1 MYLPKSEKELKVIKA
16 LMEYPDRDW
25 GLSGISEESEVSKT
39 TVWRA
44 VNRLEER
51 NFFSTSKVGKS
62 KLVKVKNRKVLKRI
76 LKASRAEID
85 ELEEVAERF
94 VEEVGEIDE
103 VKKCVLFGSV
113 ARGTADLNS
122 DVDVLILIQD
132 GDEKTED
139 EISHIAERIS
149 SEESVRI
156 MPDVMEKERFESMEK
171 HDESFAENIKKEG
184 ITLYEEGNNE
194 R

>member
-25 GLSGISEESEVSKT
+25 GLNDIAEESEVSKT

-51 NFFSTSKVGKS
+51 NYVSASEVGRS

-85 ELEEVAERF
+85 ELEEAAKRF
-94 VEEVGEIDE
+94 VGEIRKFE
-103 VKKCVLFGSV
+103 GVKKCVLFGSV

-122 DVDVLILIQD
+122 DIDILILFQD
-132 GDEKTED
+132 RDEKTED
-139 EISHIAERIS
+139 EISQIAEKIS
-149 SEESVRI
+149 SKESVRI
-156 MPDVMEKERFESMEK
+156 MPDVMEKERFELMEK
-171 HDESFAENIKKEG
+171 HEDSFAENIKEEG
-184 ITLYEEGNNE
+184 ITLYEEDSNE
-194 R
+194 

>member
-1 MYLPKSEKELKVIKA
+1 MYLPKSEKELKVIET

-25 GLSGISEESEVSKT
+25 GLSDISEESEVSKT

-51 NFFSTSKVGKS
+51 NFVSTSEIGKS

-76 LKASRAEID
+76 LKVSRSEIE
-85 ELEEVAERF
+85 ELEEVAEKF
-94 VEEVGEIDE
+94 VEEVGEIDG

-122 DVDVLILIQD
+122 DVDLLILIQE

-139 EISHIAERIS
+139 EISQIAERIS

-156 MPDVMEKERFESMEK
+156 MPDVMEKERFELMEK
-171 HDESFAENIKKEG
+171 HGDSFAENIEKEG
-184 ITLYEEGNNE
+184 ITLYEEGKDE
-194 R
+194 

>member
-25 GLSGISEESEVSKT
+25 GLNDIVEESEVSKT
-39 TVWRA
+39 TVWRS

-51 NFFSTSKVGKS
+51 NYVFTSEVGKS

-85 ELEEVAERF
+85 ELEEAAKRF
-94 VEEVGEIDE
+94 VEEIQKFEE

-122 DVDVLILIQD
+122 DIDILILLQ
-132 GDEKTED
+132 GRDEKTED
-139 EISHIAERIS
+139 EISQIAEKIS

-156 MPDVMEKERFESMEK
+156 MPDLMEKERFELMEK
-171 HDESFAENIKKEG
+171 HEDGFAENIKEEG
-184 ITLYEEGNNE
+184 ITLYEEDNNE
-194 R
+194 

>member
-25 GLSGISEESEVSKT
+25 GLNDIVEESEVSKT

-51 NFFSTSKVGKS
+51 NYVFTSEVGRS

-85 ELEEVAERF
+85 ELEEAAKKF
-94 VEEVGEIDE
+94 VEEIQKFEE

-122 DVDVLILIQD
+122 DIDILTLLQ
-132 GDEKTED
+132 GRDEKTED
-139 EISHIAERIS
+139 EISQIAEKIS

-156 MPDVMEKERFESMEK
+156 MPDVMEKERFELMEE
-171 HDESFAENIKKEG
+171 HEDGFAENIKKEG
-184 ITLYEEGNNE
+184 ITLYEEDNDE
-194 R
+194 

>member
-25 GLSGISEESEVSKT
+25 GLNDIVEESGVSKT

-44 VNRLEER
+44 VNRLDER
-51 NFFSTSKVGKS
+51 NYVSTSEVGKS
-62 KLVKVKNRKVLKRI
+62 KLIEVKNRKVLKRI

-85 ELEEVAERF
+85 ELEEAAERF
-94 VEEVGEIDE
+94 VGEIKKFEE

-122 DVDVLILIQD
+122 DIDILILLQD

-139 EISHIAERIS
+139 EISQIAEKIS

-156 MPDVMEKERFESMEK
+156 MPDVMEKERFELMEK
-171 HDESFAENIKKEG
+171 HEDSFAENIKKEG
-184 ITLYEEGNNE
+184 ITLYEEDNDE
-194 R
+194 

>member
-25 GLSGISEESEVSKT
+25 GLSDISEESEVSKT

-51 NFFSTSKVGKS
+51 NFVSTSEVGKS

-139 EISHIAERIS
+139 EISLIAEMIS

-156 MPDVMEKERFESMEK
+156 MPDVMEKERFELIEK
-171 HDESFAENIKKEG
+171 HDESFAENIKREG
-184 ITLYEEGNNE
+184 ITLYDEGNNE

>member
-25 GLSGISEESEVSKT
+25 GLKDISEESGVSKT

-51 NFFSTSKVGKS
+51 NYVSTSEVGRS
-62 KLVKVKNRKVLKRI
+62 KLVEVKNRKVLKRI

-85 ELEEVAERF
+85 ELEEAAKRF
-94 VEEVGEIDE
+94 VGEIRNFEE

-122 DVDVLILIQD
+122 DIDILILFQD

-139 EISHIAERIS
+139 EISQIAEKIS

-156 MPDVMEKERFESMEK
+156 MPDVMEKERFELMEK
-171 HDESFAENIKKEG
+171 HEDSFAENIKKEG
-184 ITLYEEGNNE
+184 ITLYEEDSYE
-194 R
+194 

>member
-25 GLSGISEESEVSKT
+25 GLNDIVEESEVSKT

-51 NFFSTSKVGKS
+51 NFVSTTEVGKS
-62 KLVKVKNRKVLKRI
+62 KLVNVKNRKVLKRV

-85 ELEEVAERF
+85 ELEEAAKRF
-94 VEEVGEIDE
+94 VEEINKFEG

-122 DVDVLILIQD
+122 DIDILILIR
-132 GDEKTED
+132 GEDEKTKD
-139 EISHIAERIS
+139 EISQIAEKIS

-156 MPDVMEKERFESMEK
+156 MPDVMEKERFELMEK
-171 HDESFAENIKKEG
+171 HGDGFSENIKKEG
-184 ITLYEEGNNE
+184 ITLYEEDSNE
-194 R
+194 